1 MKTARWILLGMKPI
15 FLKRPVALKHGAK
28 TAINGP
34 KTQKYN
40 RWIPRDRKNCFI
52 ENPGV
57 T

>member
-40 RWIPRDRKNCFI
+40 RWIPNETRN
-52 ENPGV
+52 
-57 T
+57 